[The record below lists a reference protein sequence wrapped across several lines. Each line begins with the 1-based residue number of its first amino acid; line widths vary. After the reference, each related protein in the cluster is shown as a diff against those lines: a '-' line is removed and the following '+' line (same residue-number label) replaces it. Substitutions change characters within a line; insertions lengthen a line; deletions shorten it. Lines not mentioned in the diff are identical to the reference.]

1 MGPRGPG
8 CRGPERVR
16 SKVDGGL
23 ENTHCRQGQRVAHL
37 RRVRGMRK
45 SGKNGIKNMQN
56 RAADAICKSRGQTGG
71 PAHSRPLRLCGH
83 HHLRR
88 HLLSSSSSC
97 WTVSGCCGCC
107 AVVMTTRRIA
117 CCSALA
123 VTWLLSAIRLS
134 LVLKY
139 SYAVTHTMHTR
150 AKQCAVCA
158 HFIAATPIEALVRV
172 F

>member
-1 MGPRGPG
+1 
-8 CRGPERVR
+8 
-16 SKVDGGL
+16 
-23 ENTHCRQGQRVAHL
+23 
-37 RRVRGMRK
+37 
-45 SGKNGIKNMQN
+45 MQN
-56 RAADAICKSRGQTGG
+56 RAADAICKSRGKTGG

-123 VTWLLSAIRLS
+123 VTWLSSAIRLS

-139 SYAVTHTMHTR
+139 SYAVSHIIPSASCTHVQSNRSLCTFYCCHFDSGESEIFLNNCNILTR
-150 AKQCAVCA
+150 ATAQ
-158 HFIAATPIEALVRV
+158 IARYFPQDFWPRLYSGGVENNAWNGIKI
-172 F
+172 